1 MQQVAERIVSNTA
14 GKGTR
19 PDRALRPSSRP
30 RVWTHCAKARPG
42 LTRGRAR
49 RSSASTQDSVEAVA
63 AHVDGAPAP
72 RGPLR
77 HPATVAVAV
86 AIVVPW
92 PESGAEGAESG
103 ADEERSD
110 EATMAEKGGPCER
123 PPDERP
129 ANERPANESRPA
141 DEAGPTDEAGTP
153 HEGGPAGEARP
164 ADEAAAESAD
174 ARSAET
180 AAAKSTHA
188 TAGEA
193 SSAESAAAEASATES
208 AAAAKAAC
216 ARVSRIGRHHGGDET
231 NGGERDR
238 HLAQHV
244 DFLLSPPQQRRD
256 CKSPLR

>member
-14 GKGTR
+14 GKE
-19 PDRALRPSSRP
+19 RAPIARCGH
-30 RVWTHCAKARPG
+30 HCGRASGRIAAKAPPR
-42 LTRGRAR
+42 LKRGRAP

-92 PESGAEGAESG
+92 PESGAKGAESG

-164 ADEAAAESAD
+164 ADDAEAA
-174 ARSAET
+174 
-180 AAAKSTHA
+180 
-188 TAGEA
+188 
-193 SSAESAAAEASATES
+193 ATES

-231 NGGERDR
+231 NGVERDR

>member
-1 MQQVAERIVSNTA
+1 MDCQQYSR
-14 GKGTR
+14 KGTR
-19 PDRALRPSSRP
+19 SDRPLRPSSGRATG
-30 RVWTHCAKARPG
+30 RIAHKARPG

-103 ADEERSD
+103 ADEDRSD
-110 EATMAEKGGPCER
+110 EATMAEEGGPCER

-129 ANERPANESRPA
+129 ADESGPA
-141 DEAGPTDEAGTP
+141 DEAGTA

-164 ADEAAAESAD
+164 SDETAAESAN

-188 TAGEA
+188 TTG
-193 SSAESAAAEASATES
+193 ESAAAESADARTAEAAAAKSTHATAGESAAAES

-216 ARVSRIGRHHGGDET
+216 ARVSGIGRHHGGDET
-231 NGGERDR
+231 DGGKRDR

>member
-14 GKGTR
+14 GKE
-19 PDRALRPSSRP
+19 RAPIARCGH
-30 RVWTHCAKARPG
+30 HCGRASGRIAAKAPPR
-42 LTRGRAR
+42 LKRGRAP

-129 ANERPANESRPA
+129 ANERPA

-193 SSAESAAAEASATES
+193 AAAESAAAEAAATES

-256 CKSPLR
+256 CKSPVR

>member
-129 ANERPANESRPA
+129 ANESRPA

-193 SSAESAAAEASATES
+193 AAAESAAAEAAATES

>member
-1 MQQVAERIVSNTA
+1 MQQVAERIVGNTA
-14 GKGTR
+14 GKERGPIERCGHHPGRASGTHR
-19 PDRALRPSSRP
+19 
-30 RVWTHCAKARPG
+30 AKARPG

-123 PPDERP
+123 P

-193 SSAESAAAEASATES
+193 AAAESAAAEAAATES

-216 ARVSRIGRHHGGDET
+216 ARVSRIG
-231 NGGERDR
+231 
-238 HLAQHV
+238 
-244 DFLLSPPQQRRD
+244 
-256 CKSPLR
+256 